1 MGKKG
6 KAFIDK
12 SKALTFQVVHRS
24 QRDPAM
30 ADNDSSKLVLKPV
43 APSYNLLKKGRV
55 LEMPEVDYEFEEVD
69 SEEEEEDLDAYLN
82 GDYEDDDEDDSD
94 YETEEDDDDDDEDE
108 EEEETVE
115 TVDLVQERAAAKEAA
130 HAAAVEALQKAPK
143 LGETVAAAGSSG
155 KQPAGAA
162 AVAKE
167 DVSVFGIFFKDQKE
181 YDYTQHLKQMG
192 EDPNA
197 VFIDSKAEAERR
209 KAEAKHRGGIR
220 FMDDSASTAMS
231 EAPKRKVAFNI
242 PTEVLASEYEDRV
255 GMLNRGETVK
265 VIDVE
270 PSMRETIY
278 ALDDEA
284 YVEEDIDDFFDAL
297 NADDIPEEVK
307 DKLDPEDF
315 IPNQATDS
323 EDEDEEGDW
332 YEEYQRY
339 KAQGGDSDDDY
350 EDDDDEGSYVE
361 RRTAMS
367 ALSMTSSAMVRT
379 KHLTNLD
386 DQFDQA
392 LKGYDDDQIGDL
404 EGDSYDPDTL
414 EPVALDPHVPTVS
427 AARMNKI
434 FDTFLESTEVVG
446 RKGLVLNKVPESV
459 KIDAIRNDLRDVT
472 HVTEEMKLSVD
483 DTIEGGDAL
492 VEELEKEFQELCPP
506 RDENKW
512 DVETV
517 LTTYSNIYN
526 HPKLIK
532 DMMSNTRKIKLSRK
546 GPVVVEPVSVPDVA
560 EEEEEGQDQESED
573 EFVEGVNAG
582 KARAKGESKEEKK
595 ARKQA
600 IKDQKKER
608 RQEKKTTKEAFKKEI
623 SHQQKAAMNKSAQ
636 DIFVPI

>member
-1 MGKKG
+1 MGKGSK
-6 KAFIDK
+6 KFIDK
-12 SKALTFQVVHRS
+12 SKSLTFQVVHRS

-30 ADNDSSKLVLKPV
+30 ADMDASKLVLKPV
-43 APSYNLLKKGRV
+43 APSYNLLKKGKV
-55 LEMPEVDYEFEEVD
+55 LDMPEVDYEFEEVESD
-69 SEEEEEDLDAYLN
+69 EEEEEDLDAYLN
-82 GDYEDDDEDDSD
+82 GDYADESEDDLSED
-94 YETEEDDDDDDEDE
+94 YEDYEEGE
-108 EEEETVE
+108 EEEAVE
-115 TVDLVQERAAAKEAA
+115 TVNLVQERKQQAEAA
-130 HAAAVEALQKAPK
+130 HAAAVAALQAAPTLAESAKAAGK
-143 LGETVAAAGSSG
+143 RTVAPE
-155 KQPAGAA
+155 K
-162 AVAKE
+162 

-181 YDYTQHLKQMG
+181 YDYTQHLKPMG

-197 VFIDSKAEAERR
+197 VFIDSKAEQERR
-209 KAEAKHRGGIR
+209 KAEQKHKGGIK
-220 FMDDSASTAMS
+220 FMDDAASVAMS
-231 EAPKRKVAFNI
+231 EVPRRKVAFNI
-242 PTEVLASEYEDRV
+242 PTEVLGSEYEDKI

-278 ALDDEA
+278 ALEDEA

-297 NADDIPEEVK
+297 NADDVPEELK
-307 DKLDPEDF
+307 QKLDPEDYY
-315 IPNQATDS
+315 PDQQDDDD
-323 EDEDEEGDW
+323 DEEGEGDW
-332 YEEYQRY
+332 YDEYQRY
-339 KAQGGDSDDDY
+339 KAQGGDSDDEYDD
-350 EDDDDEGSYVE
+350 EDDGSYIE

-392 LKGYDDDQIGDL
+392 LKAYDDDQIGDL
-404 EGDSYDPDTL
+404 EGETYDPETL
-414 EPVALDPHVPTVS
+414 EPVSLDPHVPTVS

-492 VEELEKEFQELCPP
+492 VEELEKEFQEMYPA

-526 HPKLIK
+526 HPKMIR
-532 DMMSNTRKIKLSRK
+532 DVMSNTRKIKLSRK
-546 GPVVVEPVSVPDVA
+546 GPVALEPQPAVSDVV
-560 EEEEEGQDQESED
+560 EEEEEDEESEG
-573 EFVEGVNAG
+573 EFGVNTG
-582 KARAKGESKEEKK
+582 KARVKGETKEEKK

-608 RQEKKTTKEAFKKEI
+608 RQEKKTTKDAFKKEI
-623 SHQQKAAMNKSAQ
+623 SHQQKAALNKSAQ
-636 DIFVPI
+636 GIFVPI